1 MIPLSK
7 DAVKRKITTGKN
19 AAFFPLQL
27 AALFPLHYLAKS
39 SAQIIKKTFLTFAIC
54 FAPSSFALTCVPVVA
69 QWGTVSYI
77 TQNALSCSATEWA
90 VFTPA
95 TLSAYNATIAASASG
110 VPAATT
116 SATVSNVSA
125 SFTNG
130 LLTGGA
136 LVSVCLLAW
145 GFSAVRRVL
154 H

>member
-1 MIPLSK
+1 MLPFSK
-7 DAVKRKITTGKN
+7 DALKRKITATKN
-19 AAFFPLQL
+19 AVFLSL
-27 AALFPLHYLAKS
+27 LFSPA
-39 SAQIIKKTFLTFAIC
+39 
-54 FAPSSFALTCVPVVA
+54 SFALTCVPVVG

-77 TQNALSCSATEWA
+77 TQNSLSCSATEWA

-95 TLSAYNATIAASASG
+95 DLSAYNATIAASASG

-130 LLTGGA
+130 LITGGA

>member
-7 DAVKRKITTGKN
+7 DAVKRKITAGKN
-19 AAFFPLQL
+19 AVFFPL
-27 AALFPLHYLAKS
+27 LFSLLVLVVP
-39 SAQIIKKTFLTFAIC
+39 SA
-54 FAPSSFALTCVPVVA
+54 SALTCVPAVA
-69 QWGTVSYI
+69 QWGTVTYI
-77 TQNALSCSATEWA
+77 TQNSISCSATEWA